1 MTLSYPANLP
11 FDGLREGYSIQNSG
25 QALMKSPMQS
35 GKIRLRPQFTLRI
48 VPVQF
53 QIYFSPQELGVWRDF
68 LWRQLGDGAAEFTM
82 PIWDASRQQYVT
94 RLVQIRDGAEGVSE
108 QPFAD
113 DQTLVTGTLNVR
125 GF

>member
-35 GKIRLRPQFTLRI
+35 GKIRQRPQFTLRI

-53 QIYFSPQELGVWRDF
+53 QIYFSPLELGLWRDF
-68 LWRQLGDGAAEFTM
+68 LWNQLGDGAAEFTM
-82 PIWDASRQQYVT
+82 PVWNASQQQYVN
-94 RLVQIRDGAEGVSE
+94 RLVQIKDGAEGVSE

-113 DQTLVTGTLNVR
+113 DQTLVTCTLNVR
-125 GF
+125 NL